1 MRLRTL
7 VTERV
12 LYLQHSAESHLK
24 RILRETAQGQV
35 PHAEHTLPRL
45 MRKPAGTRE
54 QNTPLVSTQ
63 CPLLAHLNVV
73 LAGGKNIESDF
84 SSTKQSMKV
93 VNAETVN

>member
-1 MRLRTL
+1 MPEDAGHR
-7 VTERV
+7 E
-12 LYLQHSAESHLK
+12 SALKSHLK

-35 PHAEHTLPRL
+35 PHAEHTLPSL

-73 LAGGKNIESDF
+73 LAGK
-84 SSTKQSMKV
+84 KKHRVRLQ
-93 VNAETVN
+93 

>member
-73 LAGGKNIESDF
+73 LAGGEKT
-84 SSTKQSMKV
+84 SSPTSVVQSSQ
-93 VNAETVN
+93 